1 MSNDRTRFNTSVVD
15 DSHMFEVRC
24 EEASKRISDLS
35 KTAGP
40 PIDGYMYTHPI
51 NGYMYTHPMD
61 GTKFGEDQP
70 TTRAPNFGESRI
82 FNKQCEDMI
91 ERMSKLAA
99 ELNSNNG
106 KVAIED
112 RKFEDD
118 QPTSR
123 APDFSES
130 RLFNKQCENI
140 TKIHQNYMHMC
151 KETTNKNIP
160 QELLDVMKK

>member
-1 MSNDRTRFNTSVVD
+1 MSNDRARFNTSVID
-15 DSHMFEVRC
+15 DSHMFDALC

-40 PIDGYMYTHPI
+40 PIDGYMYTHS
-51 NGYMYTHPMD
+51 MD
-61 GTKFGEDQP
+61 GTKIGEDQP
-70 TTRAPNFGESRI
+70 TTRAPDFGESRI
-82 FNKQCEDMI
+82 FNKQCDDMI
-91 ERMSKLAA
+91 ERLSKLAA
-99 ELNSNNG
+99 ELNSNDG

-130 RLFNKQCENI
+130 KLFNKQCENI

-151 KETTNKNIP
+151 KETTDKYIP
-160 QELLDVMKK
+160 QELLDEMKK